1 MGEVEINTVEGS
13 LLIRSHIITYGNE
26 AEAEVTERM
35 RAEIETMWNV
45 PAAVV
50 YIDRI
55 HYRVRFII
63 TAAVL
68 K

>member
-35 RAEIETMWNV
+35 RAEIETMWND

-55 HYRVRFII
+55 H
-63 TAAVL
+63 
-68 K
+68 